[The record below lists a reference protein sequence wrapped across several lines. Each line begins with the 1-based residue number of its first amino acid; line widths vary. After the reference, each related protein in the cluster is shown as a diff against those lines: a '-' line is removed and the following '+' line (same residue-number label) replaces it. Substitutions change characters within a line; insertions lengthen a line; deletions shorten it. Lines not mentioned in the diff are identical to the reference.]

1 MSKYNMKLDKDQ
13 IKTLCKL
20 ENVIGQLINIDVNQS
35 WLSNIPHRE
44 FLDSMYI
51 VYRLDATCIF
61 GDGFRETK
69 TMLIDNDIVQYM
81 AVEEQDLY
89 LAAIKNIKPEILSMS
104 EMLGFDAEFDMP
116 RLTISV
122 SGFTY
127 GAFAIV
133 SRDIMDSVAEKIGND
148 FMLLPGSVHEMYAI
162 NVDYFDLN
170 HTELTYDKS
179 FIRSMAYKASHDVK
193 NRDEYITSEVY
204 IYNREIKELRTLEGD
219 QSWKL

>member
-13 IKTLCKL
+13 IKALCKL
-20 ENVIGQLINIDVNQS
+20 ENVIGQLVNIDVNPS

-69 TMLIDNDIVQYM
+69 TMLIDNGIVQYM

-89 LAAIKNIKPEILSMS
+89 MAAMRNIKPEILSMS
-104 EMLGFDAEFDMP
+104 DFVYDTPL
-116 RLTISV
+116 LTISV
-122 SGFTY
+122 SGFIY

-148 FMLLPGSVHEMYAI
+148 FMLLPGSVHEMHAI
-162 NVDYFDLN
+162 DVNFFDPN

-179 FIRSMAYKASHDVK
+179 FIRSMVYKASHDVK
-193 NRDEYITSEVY
+193 NRDEYLTSDVY
-204 IYNREIKELRTLEGD
+204 IYNRELKELRTLKGD

>member
-20 ENVIGQLINIDVNQS
+20 ENVIGQLVNIDVNPS

-89 LAAIKNIKPEILSMS
+89 MAAMRNIKPEILSMS
-104 EMLGFDAEFDMP
+104 DFVYDTPL
-116 RLTISV
+116 LTISV
-122 SGFTY
+122 SGFIY

-148 FMLLPGSVHEMYAI
+148 FMLLPGSVHEMHAI
-162 NVDYFDLN
+162 DVNFFDLN

-179 FIRSMAYKASHDVK
+179 FIRSMVYKAFHDVK
-193 NRDEYITSEVY
+193 NRDEYLTSDVY
-204 IYNREIKELRTLEGD
+204 IYNRELKELRTLKGD
-219 QSWKL
+219 QSWKLQLI

>member
-20 ENVIGQLINIDVNQS
+20 ENVIGQLINIDVNPS
-35 WLSNIPHRE
+35 WLSNIYHRE

-61 GDGFRETK
+61 GGGSQETK
-69 TMLIDNDIVQYM
+69 TMLINNDIVQYM

-89 LAAIKNIKPEILSMS
+89 LAAINNIKPEILSMS
-104 EMLGFDAEFDMP
+104 EMLGFDLESDIP
-116 RLTISV
+116 LLTISV

-148 FMLLPGSVHEMYAI
+148 FILLPGSVHDMYAT
-162 NVDYFDLN
+162 NLN
-170 HTELTYDKS
+170 FIVLDHTEFMYNKS
-179 FIRSMAYKASHDVK
+179 FIRSMAYEVSHTVK
-193 NRDEYITSEVY
+193 NRDEYLTSEVY
-204 IYNREIKELRTLEGD
+204 IYNRELKELRTLEGD

>member
-1 MSKYNMKLDKDQ
+1 MSKYNMKLDENQVKS
-13 IKTLCKL
+13 LCKL
-20 ENVIGQLINIDVNQS
+20 ENVIDQLVNIDVNPS

-44 FLDSMYI
+44 FLDSMYV

-61 GDGFRETK
+61 GNGSRETK

-89 LAAIKNIKPEILSMS
+89 LAAINNIKPEILSIS
-104 EMLGFDAEFDMP
+104 EILGFDLESDMP
-116 RLTISV
+116 LLTISV

-133 SRDIMDSVAEKIGND
+133 SRDTMDAVAEKIGND
-148 FMLLPGSVHEMYAI
+148 FILLPESIHEMYAI
-162 NVDYFDLN
+162 NVDFFDLN

-179 FIRSMAYKASHDVK
+179 FIRSMAYEASHMVP
-193 NRDEYITSEVY
+193 NRNEYLTSEVY
-204 IYNREIKELRTLEGD
+204 IYHHETKEFTTLKGD

>member
-20 ENVIGQLINIDVNQS
+20 ENVIGQLVNIDVNPS

-69 TMLIDNDIVQYM
+69 TMLIDNGIVQYM

-89 LAAIKNIKPEILSMS
+89 MAAMRNIKPEILSMS
-104 EMLGFDAEFDMP
+104 DFVYDTPL
-116 RLTISV
+116 LTISV
-122 SGFTY
+122 SGFIY

-133 SRDIMDSVAEKIGND
+133 SRDIMDSVAEKID
-148 FMLLPGSVHEMYAI
+148 PI
-162 NVDYFDLN
+162 PP
-170 HTELTYDKS
+170 
-179 FIRSMAYKASHDVK
+179 
-193 NRDEYITSEVY
+193 
-204 IYNREIKELRTLEGD
+204 
-219 QSWKL
+219 

>member
-20 ENVIGQLINIDVNQS
+20 ENVNGQLVNIDVSPN

-51 VYRLDATCIF
+51 VYRLNATCIF

-69 TMLIDNDIVQYM
+69 TMLIDNDIVRYM

-89 LAAIKNIKPEILSMS
+89 LAAMRNIKPEILSMS
-104 EMLGFDAEFDMP
+104 SIFYDTPL
-116 RLTISV
+116 LTISV
-122 SGFTY
+122 SGFIY

-148 FMLLPGSVHEMYAI
+148 FMLLPGSVHKMCAI
-162 NVDYFDLN
+162 DVNFFDLN

-179 FIRSMAYKASHDVK
+179 FIRSMVYEASHDVK
-193 NRDEYITSEVY
+193 NRDEYLTSDVY
-204 IYNREIKELRTLEGD
+204 IYNRELQELRTLKGD

>member
-13 IKTLCKL
+13 IKNLCKL
-20 ENVIGQLINIDVNQS
+20 ENVIGQLVNIDVSPN

-51 VYRLDATCIF
+51 VYRLNATCIF

-89 LAAIKNIKPEILSMS
+89 MAAMRNIKPEILSMS
-104 EMLGFDAEFDMP
+104 DFVYDTPL
-116 RLTISV
+116 LTISV
-122 SGFTY
+122 SGFIY

-148 FMLLPGSVHEMYAI
+148 FMLLPESVHEMHAI
-162 NVDYFDLN
+162 DVNFFDLN
-170 HTELTYDKS
+170 HTEFTYDKS
-179 FIRSMAYKASHDVK
+179 FIRSMVYKASHDVK
-193 NRDEYITSEVY
+193 NRDEYLTSDVY
-204 IYNREIKELRTLEGD
+204 IYNRELKELRTLKGD